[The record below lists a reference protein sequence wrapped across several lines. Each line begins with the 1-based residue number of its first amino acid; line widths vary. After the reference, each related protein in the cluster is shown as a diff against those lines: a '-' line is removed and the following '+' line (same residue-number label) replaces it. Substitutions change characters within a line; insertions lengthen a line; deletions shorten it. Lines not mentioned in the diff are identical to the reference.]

1 MNATGTGR
9 GYYRGRFPPGFFAHL
24 FKAIFKQHHR
34 EMLPLL
40 RRVLPADSIVFDVGA
55 HAGQYAK
62 LFARLAPQ
70 GFVYAFE
77 PQSYARRILR
87 AALRLNRLKNVAILP
102 FGLGDRGGV
111 ALLDIPVK
119 ASGSYGFGL
128 AHIAGRDPRDSEHEA
143 VALATIDQVVAALRL
158 QRLDFIKADIEGF
171 EQRMIEGGRDTLARF
186 RPALLIELNGQH
198 LARAGGSVDG
208 LWRMLTDLGYAAFET
223 GVTRGLIPITAPRQG
238 DVLFLARP
246 PQP

>member
-1 MNATGTGR
+1 MNAAGADR

-34 EMLPLL
+34 ALLPQL

-62 LFARLAPQ
+62 LFARLAPN

-87 AALRLNRLKNVAILP
+87 MALRLNRLKNVAILP

-111 ALLDIPVK
+111 ALLNIPVK

-128 AHIAGRDPRDSEHEA
+128 AHFGAASRHGESEL
-143 VALATIDQVVAALRL
+143 VAIATIDQAVAALGL
-158 QRLDFIKADIEGF
+158 GRLDFIKADIEGF
-171 EQRMIEGGRDTLARF
+171 EQRMLEGGSGTLARF
-186 RPALLIELNGQH
+186 KPALLIELNGEH

-208 LWRMLTDLGYAAFET
+208 LWRMLRDLGYAAFET
-223 GVTRGLIPITAPRQG
+223 GVTRGLIPIAAPRQG